1 VDAALLP
8 RVETIWRCM
17 MPSKVE
23 LTPAFEKLQK
33 RLKERRKGE
42 WVPISK
48 KIQNKYSNLVIDQ
61 ITRTRKDDDF
71 SEYRVEAQDYL
82 LNIKTFLNYVSMS
95 IGESENEVDSYIDVL
110 GALNV
115 EDREITISEIIYYMN
130 WDFNSENYL
139 DFE

>member
-1 VDAALLP
+1 
-8 RVETIWRCM
+8 
-17 MPSKVE
+17 
-23 LTPAFEKLQK
+23 
-33 RLKERRKGE
+33 
-42 WVPISK
+42 
-48 KIQNKYSNLVIDQ
+48 
-61 ITRTRKDDDF
+61 
-71 SEYRVEAQDYL
+71 
-82 LNIKTFLNYVSMS
+82 MS

>member
-1 VDAALLP
+1 
-8 RVETIWRCM
+8 M
-17 MPSKVE
+17 QSKVE
-23 LTPAFEKLQK
+23 LTPAFHKLES
-33 RLKERRKGE
+33 RMKERRKGE
-42 WVPISK
+42 WVAVSRE
-48 KIQNKYSNLVIDQ
+48 IQNKYSNLVIDQ

-71 SEYRVEAQDYL
+71 SEYRIEAQDYL
-82 LNIKTFLNYVSMS
+82 LNVKTFVNYVSMS
-95 IGESENEVDSYIDVL
+95 IGESEYEVDSYIDVV

>member
-1 VDAALLP
+1 
-8 RVETIWRCM
+8 

-48 KIQNKYSNLVIDQ
+48 KIQNKYSNLVIEQ

-82 LNIKTFLNYVSMS
+82 LNIKTFVNYVSMS

-115 EDREITISEIIYYMN
+115 EDREITINEIIYYMN

>member
-1 VDAALLP
+1 
-8 RVETIWRCM
+8 

-61 ITRTRKDDDF
+61 ITRTRKDDDI

>member
-1 VDAALLP
+1 
-8 RVETIWRCM
+8 M
-17 MPSKVE
+17 QSKVE
-23 LTPAFEKLQK
+23 LTPAFHKLE
-33 RLKERRKGE
+33 RRMKERRKGE
-42 WVPISK
+42 WVSVSR
-48 KIQNKYSNLVIDQ
+48 KIQNKYSNFVIDQ
-61 ITRTRKDDDF
+61 ITRIRKDDDF
-71 SEYRVEAQDYL
+71 SEYRVEAQDHL
-82 LNIKTFLNYVSMS
+82 LNVKTFVNYVSMS

>member
-1 VDAALLP
+1 
-8 RVETIWRCM
+8 

-48 KIQNKYSNLVIDQ
+48 KIQNKYSNLVIAQ

>member
-1 VDAALLP
+1 
-8 RVETIWRCM
+8 

-82 LNIKTFLNYVSMS
+82 LNIKTFVNYVSMS

-115 EDREITISEIIYYMN
+115 ENREITINEIIHYMN

>member
-1 VDAALLP
+1 
-8 RVETIWRCM
+8 M
-17 MPSKVE
+17 QSKPIAE
-23 LTPAFEKLQK
+23 FSPDFLKLQK
-33 RLKERRKGE
+33 RMKEVRVGE

-82 LNIKTFLNYVSMS
+82 LNIKTFVNYVSMS

-115 EDREITISEIIYYMN
+115 ENREITINEIIHYMN